1 LDVAT
6 LLHITNGDSVVGTL
20 KQAGVPGNYSSWAD
34 VLWEGPVFQA
44 DDDALLRNRARFLCE
59 SGYSNSYEESLSTL
73 QTWETALKAYR
84 SYDEVVLWFEH
95 DLFDQL
101 ILIRLLD
108 WFARHPLGRTR
119 LSLICVGEHPG
130 VPGFRGLGELRADQ
144 LAPLLDTRL
153 EVTPSQLQLARV
165 AWQAFTGP
173 DPFSIEMLLAADT
186 APLPFLAGALRRL
199 LEEFPSTRN
208 GLARSEEQALKA
220 VAELGSTSAGQMF
233 LATQNME
240 QSSFMGDISFWHIL
254 TRLAAEPHPLLRI
267 LGATEERF
275 SKRTV
280 HITELGKQVLAS
292 DEDYVRLRGID
303 KWIGGVHLHGP
314 ESRWRWNGSNLVAPP
329 I

>member
-1 LDVAT
+1 MAT

-20 KQAGVPGNYSSWAD
+20 KKAGVPGNYSSWAD
-34 VLWEGPVFQA
+34 VLWEGPVQPA
-44 DDDALLRNRARFLCE
+44 DDDALLRSRARFLCE
-59 SGYSNSYEESLSTL
+59 SRYSNSYEESLSRL
-73 QTWETALKAYR
+73 QTWETALRGCR

-108 WFARHPLGRTR
+108 WFARHQLGRTR
-119 LSLICVGEHPG
+119 LSLICVGDYPG

-153 EVTPSQLQLARV
+153 DVMPSQLRLARV

-173 DPFSIEMLLAADT
+173 DPVSIEQLLAADT
-186 APLPFLAGALRRL
+186 ASLPFLAGALRRL

-220 VAELGSTSAGQMF
+220 SEMGSTSAGQMF
-233 LATQNME
+233 LTTQNME
-240 QSSFMGDISFWHIL
+240 QRSFMGDISFWRIL

-267 LGATEERF
+267 LGATEEGF
-275 SKRTV
+275 GKRTV

-314 ESRWRWNGSNLVAPP
+314 ESRWRWNDSNLVALP

>member
-1 LDVAT
+1 VAT

-20 KQAGVPGNYSSWAD
+20 KEAGVPGEYSSWAD
-34 VLWEGPVFQA
+34 ALWEGPVQQA
-44 DDDALLRNRARFLCE
+44 DDDALLRSRARFLHE
-59 SGYSNSYEESLSTL
+59 SAYSNSYEESLSRL
-73 QTWETALKAYR
+73 QTWETALKRYR

-108 WFARHPLGRTR
+108 WFARHELGSTR
-119 LSLICVGEHPG
+119 LSLICIGEYPG
-130 VPGFRGLGELRADQ
+130 LPGFRGLGELRADQ

-153 EVTPSQLQLARV
+153 EVTPSQFHLARV
-165 AWQAFTGP
+165 AWRAFTGP
-173 DPFSIEMLLAADT
+173 DLVSIEMFLAADT

-220 VAELGSTSAGQMF
+220 VAELGRASAGQMF

-240 QSSFMGDISFWHIL
+240 QCSFMGDSSFWHIL
-254 TRLAAEPHPLLRI
+254 TRLATEPHPLLRI
-267 LGATEERF
+267 LGDSEEKF
-275 SKRTV
+275 AERTV
-280 HITELGKQVLAS
+280 HITELGKQVLAA
-292 DEDYVRLRGID
+292 DEDYVSLRGID

-314 ESRWRWNGSNLVAPP
+314 ESHWRWNGSNLVTLP

>member
-1 LDVAT
+1 
-6 LLHITNGDSVVGTL
+6 
-20 KQAGVPGNYSSWAD
+20 
-34 VLWEGPVFQA
+34 
-44 DDDALLRNRARFLCE
+44 
-59 SGYSNSYEESLSTL
+59 
-73 QTWETALKAYR
+73 
-84 SYDEVVLWFEH
+84 
-95 DLFDQL
+95 LFDQL

-108 WFARHPLGRTR
+108 WFARHELGSTR
-119 LSLICVGEHPG
+119 LSLICIGEYPG
-130 VPGFRGLGELRADQ
+130 LPGFRGLGELRADQ

-153 EVTPSQLQLARV
+153 EVTPSQLHLARV

-173 DPFSIEMLLAADT
+173 DPFSIERLLAADT

-220 VAELGSTSAGQMF
+220 AELGSITAGQMF

-240 QSSFMGDISFWHIL
+240 QRSFMGDISFWRIL

-267 LGATEERF
+267 LGDTEERF
-275 SKRTV
+275 GDRTV
-280 HITELGKQVLAS
+280 HITELGKQVLVG
-292 DEDYVRLRGID
+292 DEDYVGLRGID

-314 ESRWRWNGSNLVAPP
+314 ESRWRWNRSNLVTLP

>member
-1 LDVAT
+1 
-6 LLHITNGDSVVGTL
+6 
-20 KQAGVPGNYSSWAD
+20 
-34 VLWEGPVFQA
+34 
-44 DDDALLRNRARFLCE
+44 
-59 SGYSNSYEESLSTL
+59 
-73 QTWETALKAYR
+73 
-84 SYDEVVLWFEH
+84 
-95 DLFDQL
+95 
-101 ILIRLLD
+101 
-108 WFARHPLGRTR
+108 
-119 LSLICVGEHPG
+119 
-130 VPGFRGLGELRADQ
+130 
-144 LAPLLDTRL
+144 
-153 EVTPSQLQLARV
+153 
-165 AWQAFTGP
+165 
-173 DPFSIEMLLAADT
+173 MLLAADT